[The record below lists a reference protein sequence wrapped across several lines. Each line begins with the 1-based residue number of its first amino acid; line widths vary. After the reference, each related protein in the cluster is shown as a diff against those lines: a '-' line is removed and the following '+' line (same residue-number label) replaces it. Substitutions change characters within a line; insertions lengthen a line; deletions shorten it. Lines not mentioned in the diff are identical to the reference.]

1 MIVQSVATLCAVTA
15 VGGAARA
22 RAQARDAR
30 PPAGTASAANPIPPL
45 RGIAVD
51 ERLDA
56 EAVLLAALPPSTPGS
71 VPLPLIVRIAVDA
84 PGVRGNPSDLV
95 DLDQRIGA
103 YRGRNVTVIVAFGG
117 FPATD
122 ADVEPWRLFIRAAAE
137 RSHGQ
142 VAGYQVGEIA
152 AGEPPPPV
160 DRYAFLL
167 KLAAVQLRSVDPDAL
182 VVEGGVPASFDEWQ
196 ARLYAAGVAPYV
208 DAVAVAGPPATDDDV
223 FRARVARMMAL
234 VEREDPTSA
243 VVLGPFGLSGP
254 PDASVREWLDSQI
267 RSLVAGV
274 NVTSYAGEAA
284 AIRAALTA
292 AARASDLFAGTLV
305 TVDERAAGLRLSRGG
320 TEVTG
325 SFPHRLLFSTSGFA
339 TYLVYGGGQDTA
351 SMDVDVSV
359 ASATSPRVRDLLT
372 GAVEKPAR
380 VQTLTGNRLSLTV
393 PVAVYPLILDFNS
406 GASDVFALS
415 SDVQKEALPA
425 VAEIIARHQQVQA
438 AQDAAVQDYLAH
450 MRIEQ
455 HFHPSPADPSYNI
468 VTENRLFFERGA
480 VEWEELSFSL
490 NGATWTSNRP
500 SFPLVQPEKVLSLPL
515 DLRLTQDYSYRLDGV
530 ELVMG
535 RPAYVVRFDPVSSGK
550 ALYHGTVWIDREL
563 FVRLK
568 VRAVETHLT
577 GSIVSNDETQTFVHT
592 GDVQGRPIWL
602 LDRLDSQQVFL
613 IAGRT
618 VLVEREARMTD
629 VVINAEEFEA
639 GRAAARASN
648 RIMYRDTDQGLRY
661 LVKKGET
668 RVVSDRMTTSSVAM
682 ALGAD
687 VDPSFDFPLP
697 IGGLDILDFNFL
709 KKDMQLALL
718 FGGVIALGNVQHA
731 NMWGGRFDASVDFF
745 GFAIK
750 SNDSVFNAAGE
761 RSGERV
767 MHIPAATGVN
777 LGFQAT
783 PFQKITGTYEFKYDA
798 YSRDPAR
805 TVASFT
811 IPSSTATD
819 GAGVGYEYRRAGYSV
834 LAHAT
839 AYWRTTW
846 LRWGLEGSSFDPA
859 AKDYTHYDA
868 GVSKDFIFSTFNTIH
883 LNGAYFGGDRLD
895 RFSMY
900 QFGLFDPTRMH
911 GVPSAVRFGE
921 LAMLRG
927 SYSFNLFD
935 QYRFDLFLDHAIGR
949 ATDISNQW
957 MNVTGVGLGLN
968 LRAPRNTILR
978 VDIGKGFL
986 PDIYHGAGS
995 TVVQILLLKPL

>member
-1 MIVQSVATLCAVTA
+1 MIVRSAAALCAVTVLGSA
-15 VGGAARA
+15 
-22 RAQARDAR
+22 AQAQ
-30 PPAGTASAANPIPPL
+30 PITPL

-56 EAVLLAALPPSTPGS
+56 EAVLLAALPASIPGS
-71 VPLPLIVRIAVDA
+71 APLPLVVRIAVDA
-84 PGVRGNPSDLV
+84 AGVRGAPSEGWLSDLDRRV
-95 DLDQRIGA
+95 GA
-103 YRGRNVTVIVAFGG
+103 YRGRNVTVVVGFGR
-117 FPATD
+117 FPASD
-122 ADVEPWRLFIRAAAE
+122 ADVEPWRLFIRAVAE
-137 RSHGQ
+137 RSRGK
-142 VAGYQVGEIA
+142 VAAYQVGEVA
-152 AGEPPPPV
+152 PGEAPPPV
-160 DRYAFLL
+160 ERYAFLL
-167 KLAAVQLRSVDPDAL
+167 KLAAVQLRSVDPGAL
-182 VVEGGVPASFDEWQ
+182 MVEGGVPASFDEWQ
-196 ARLYAAGVAPYV
+196 ARLYGAGVAPYV
-208 DAVAVAGPPATDDDV
+208 DGVAVAGPPEIDDDG
-223 FRARVARMMAL
+223 FRARVARMMTL

-243 VVLGPFGLSGP
+243 IVLGPIGLSGP
-254 PDASVREWLDSQI
+254 LDGSARQWLDSQA
-267 RSLVAGV
+267 RSLVTGV

-305 TVDERAAGLRLSRGG
+305 TVDEGAAGLRLSRGG
-320 TEVTG
+320 TELTG
-325 SFPHRLLFSTSGFA
+325 SIPNRLLFSTSGFA
-339 TYLVYGGGQDTA
+339 TYLVYGGGDTA
-351 SMDVDVSV
+351 SIDVEVSV
-359 ASATSPRVRDLLT
+359 ANATAPRVRDLLT
-372 GAVEKPAR
+372 GAVEKPSR
-380 VQTLTGNRLSLTV
+380 VQALDGNRLRLTV
-393 PVAVYPLILDFNS
+393 PVAAYPLILDFNS
-406 GASDVFALS
+406 GASDVFAFS
-415 SDVQKEALPA
+415 SDVQKEVLPA

-438 AQDAAVQDYLAH
+438 AQDAAVRNYLAH

-535 RPAYVVRFDPVSSGK
+535 RPAYVVRFDPVSSSK
-550 ALYHGTVWIDREL
+550 ALYRGTVWIDREL

-577 GSIVSNDETQTFVHT
+577 GSIVSNDETQLYARA

-629 VVINAEEFEA
+629 VVLNAEEFDA

-682 ALGAD
+682 ALGTD
-687 VDPSFDFPLP
+687 IDPSFDFPLP

-709 KKDMQLALL
+709 KKDLQLALL

-745 GFAIK
+745 GFALK
-750 SNDSVFNAAGE
+750 SNDSVFDAAGE
-761 RSGERV
+761 RAGERV
-767 MHIPAATGVN
+767 MHIPAATGLN
-777 LGFQAT
+777 IGFQAT

-846 LRWGLEGSSFDPA
+846 LPWGPQVGSSFDPA

-883 LNGAYFGGDRLD
+883 LNGAYFGGERLD

-900 QFGLFDPTRMH
+900 QFGLFDATRMH

-949 ATDISNQW
+949 AADLSNQW

-986 PDIYHGAGS
+986 PDIYRGAGS